1 MEASDEE
8 NVEYKIQMV
17 QIDFAKLINNI
28 ES

>member
-8 NVEYKIQMV
+8 NLDSKIQMV
-17 QIDFAKLINNI
+17 QIDFAKLITNI

>member
-8 NVEYKIQMV
+8 NVDSKIQMV

>member
-8 NVEYKIQMV
+8 NVDSKIQMV
-17 QIDFAKLINNI
+17 QIDFAKLITNI